1 MKKVSRNQ
9 RRKML
14 RDIEQNHRR
23 SLRQNRPRKK
33 QEQPR

>member
-14 RDIEQNHRR
+14 RDIDNNHRR
-23 SLRQNRPRKK
+23 SLRHNKPRKK